1 MKTPPV
7 NWFTQS
13 AAAIRFEWGLHGVE
27 TLRDVCAVLVIVD
40 VLSFTTS
47 VDIAV
52 NRGAWVYPYRGDNA
66 AGFAISKGALLADRQ
81 RESQF
86 SLSPHS
92 LLNLP
97 EGTRL
102 VLPSPN
108 GSTLSLATGDTP
120 TLAGSLR
127 NAEAV
132 AQAAQAIGL
141 PIGVIA
147 AGERWP
153 DKSLRPSFEDMLG
166 AGAIIHHLLGSR
178 SPEASA
184 AEAVFLAHRD
194 RLHDHL
200 AACGSGVELIDKG
213 YPQDVTLASELN
225 VSRTAPRLIDGA
237 YQSA

>member
-1 MKTPPV
+1 MRQ
-7 NWFTQS
+7 WFTQ
-13 AAAIRFEWGLHGVE
+13 ALAAIRFEWGLHGVE
-27 TLRDVCAVLVIVD
+27 TLRDTCTVLIIVD

-52 NRGAWVYPYRGDNA
+52 SRGAWVYPYRGDDA
-66 AGFAISKGALLADRQ
+66 AGFAASKGALLADRQ

-97 EGTRL
+97 EGARL

-108 GSTLSLATGDTP
+108 GSTLSLATNNTP
-120 TLAGSLR
+120 TLAGCLR

-132 AQAAQAIGL
+132 ADAAQQLGA

-166 AGAIIHHLLGSR
+166 AGAIIHHLQGTR
-178 SPEASA
+178 SPEARA

-213 YPQDVTLASELN
+213 YPQDVALASELN
-225 VSRTAPRLIDGA
+225 VSSTTPRLIDGA